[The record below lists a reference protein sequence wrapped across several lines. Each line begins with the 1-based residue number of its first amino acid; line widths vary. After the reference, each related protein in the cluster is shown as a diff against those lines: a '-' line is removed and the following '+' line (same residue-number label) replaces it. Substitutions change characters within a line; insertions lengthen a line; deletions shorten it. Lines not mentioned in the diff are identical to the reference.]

1 MSVAAA
7 RNSAPPRRENA
18 KTAKAI
24 ANAAAA
30 WSLGKD
36 GSLLFAESRCVRAG
50 WVVKGRGRSQRW
62 ATTWL
67 ASSATAA
74 ATRAETDASF
84 QRGLPYGRA
93 RNQRPTVASA

>member
-7 RNSAPPRRENA
+7 RNSVPARREKA

-36 GSLLFAESRCVRAG
+36 GSVVRAARTCVSAA
-50 WVVKGRGRSQRW
+50 WLVNGRGRSQRCEIAW
-62 ATTWL
+62 FAR
-67 ASSATAA
+67 SATAA
-74 ATRAETDASF
+74 ETSAEVEASF
-84 QRGLPYGRA
+84 QRVGP
-93 RNQRPTVASA
+93 